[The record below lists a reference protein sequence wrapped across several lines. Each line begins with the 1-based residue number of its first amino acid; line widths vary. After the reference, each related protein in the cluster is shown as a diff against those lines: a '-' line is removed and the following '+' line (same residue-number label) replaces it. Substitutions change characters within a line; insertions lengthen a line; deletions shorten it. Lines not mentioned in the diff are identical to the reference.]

1 MSIRIWHQSF
11 TVLGNLP
18 AYADALAA
26 HFKKVARSDTEVVL
40 HGMHDKTYR
49 TNYPGTDIRHAYMQ
63 YLHGQQFVLGGI
75 AAEEQGFDAY
85 AIMTLPEPALRETR
99 SLIDIPVV
107 AYGESSMLTATM
119 LGERMGVLLF
129 IEEMAPQIEENA
141 RRVGLTGRFG
151 GARDVGF
158 RFDDVLAG
166 FSNPAPLLEKFYSA
180 ARAMIRD
187 GVDVIIPGEAP
198 LCVLLGRNGVNRVDE
213 VPVLDALGA
222 TIKMAEAMVD
232 LKRACGVSPARNGY
246 FTAKPP
252 RERINELITLYG
264 MEHLRPGKPGM
275 KAQR

>member
-11 TVLGNLP
+11 TVLGKLP

-26 HFKKVARSDTEVVL
+26 HFRKVARPDTEVVL
-40 HGMHDKTYR
+40 HGMHDQTYR

-141 RRVGLTGRFG
+141 RRVGLASRFG

-166 FSNPAPLLEKFYSA
+166 FSNPAPLLEKFYAA
-180 ARAMIRD
+180 ARAMIRN

-232 LKRACGVSPARNGY
+232 LKRACGVTPARSGY

-264 MEHLRPGKPGM
+264 MEHLRPGKPEM

>member
-1 MSIRIWHQSF
+1 MGMRIWHQSF
-11 TVLGNLP
+11 TVLGKLP
-18 AYADALAA
+18 PYAAALGE
-26 HFKKVARSDTEVVL
+26 HFRKVARAGTEVVL
-40 HGMHDKTYR
+40 HGMHDKTYQ

-63 YLHGQQFVLGGI
+63 YLHGQQFVLGGL

-99 SLIDIPVV
+99 SVLDIPVV

-119 LGERMGVLLF
+119 LGERMGVLMF
-129 IEEMAPQIEENA
+129 IEEMTPQIEENA
-141 RRVGLTGRFG
+141 RRVGLAGRFG
-151 GARDVGF
+151 GARYVGF
-158 RFDDVLAG
+158 GFNDVLAG
-166 FSNPAPLLEKFYSA
+166 FSSPASLLERFHAA

-198 LCVLLGRNGVNRVDE
+198 LCVLLARNGVHRVDS

-232 LKRACGVSPARNGY
+232 LRRACGVSPARNGY

-252 RERINELITLYG
+252 RERVNELIALYG
-264 MEHLRPGKPGM
+264 MDALRPQSGK
-275 KAQR
+275 R